1 MRTGAGTSTL
11 RGSRVEH
18 AGSMLLAWTTALA
31 VAVVPLLVDLS
42 NLDDTYYGGK
52 ARALSILAAVIVVG
66 LLASRSIPALKRSGL
81 LTPLLAFIV
90 VVSLATAFSVNPLW
104 SVVGAPRRHEG
115 LLSLVAYAVLC
126 AGTLVSI
133 ARGGLRLWLT
143 AALAGGTLAGMYGIA
158 QYFGLE
164 WIVRDATRVSWWRP
178 FSTSGNPNFL
188 GAYMVLMVPLAVS
201 SLMTAR
207 RPVTVAL
214 SGVSL
219 AAAALAALCTYS
231 RAAWLGVVIAC
242 LALSILL
249 AVSPRASRPRDAY
262 RRLAAS
268 AVLLAALAVLFFV
281 PSGPMANRRADWSAA
296 DRARPGTAAADAAGG
311 IQGRLYLW
319 RHAIRLWLARPML
332 GYGPETF
339 VQVFPQGWDAERARL
354 FGTLPLRIDKVHN
367 DTVDLAMSAGVL
379 GVAAFWWVLVS
390 AVKRAWEGIRTGGP
404 LQIAAIG
411 MLAAAA
417 GYWVDV
423 QWHFSTVGVA
433 PVFWS
438 VLGAAAALAVRVAP
452 GES

>member
-1 MRTGAGTSTL
+1 MRTEAGTPTL
-11 RGSRVEH
+11 CSSQIEH

-52 ARALSILAAVIVVG
+52 ARALSILAPVIVVG
-66 LLASRSIPALKRSGL
+66 LLASRSIPVLRRSGL
-81 LTPLLAFIV
+81 LAPLLAFIA
-90 VVSLATAFSVNPLW
+90 VVSLATAVSVDPRW
-104 SVVGAPRRHEG
+104 SVLGAPRRHEG

-126 AGTLVSI
+126 AGTLVSV
-133 ARGGLRLWLT
+133 ARGGVRLWLA
-143 AALAGGTLAGMYGIA
+143 AALAGGTLAGLYGIA
-158 QYFGLE
+158 QYVGLE

-188 GAYMVLMVPLAVS
+188 GAYMVLMVPLAAA

-207 RPVTVAL
+207 RAVTTAL

-219 AAAALAALCTYS
+219 ATAALAALCTYS

-242 LALSILL
+242 LALSVLL
-249 AVSPRASRPRDAY
+249 AVSPRAGRPRGAY

-268 AVLLAALAVLFFV
+268 AVLLAALAALFFA
-281 PSGPMANRRADWSAA
+281 PGGPMANRRADWSAA
-296 DRARPGTAAADAAGG
+296 DRARPGTAAVDAAGG

-319 RHAIRLWLARPML
+319 RHAIRLWLARPVL
-332 GYGPETF
+332 GYGPETLAR
-339 VQVFPQGWDAERARL
+339 VFPQGWDAERARL
-354 FGTLPLRIDKVHN
+354 FGTLSHRIDKAHN

-379 GVAAFWWVLVS
+379 GVAAFWWVLLR
-390 AVKRAWEGIRTGGP
+390 AGKRAWEGIREGGP

-411 MLAAAA
+411 TLAAAA

-423 QWHFSTVGVA
+423 QWHFSTVSVA

-438 VLGAAAALAVRVAP
+438 VLGAAAGLAARAAP
-452 GES
+452 GEV